1 MKKYLASMLVVTC
14 LGAFSWAQAPRDLFD
29 VKKSQEE
36 LEIMKGI
43 LGTTLSFV
51 SQNLVRQAASSGT
64 TKPAFEYSS
73 GSYRFS
79 NITAY
84 YLVGQGAVF
93 HIPSSSFPLAN
104 NVFFSDSLRATEA
117 LLAETQTRLARDSY
131 ELARAAERG
140 AQGVA
145 GSVLGGVQG
154 GVSGGVTGGVIGG
167 QPPKAAQAA
176 KPATPT
182 APQDPEEIRKKLAEQ
197 VEKARKGREDIAAN
211 RERFLKVLGEIK
223 VYLIEALAS
232 YGDSLTT
239 VKPNEYV
246 NIVISSS
253 GDNLEGMYYYSKES
267 RRDVI
272 SVQRSVISDYKAGRL
287 TLDAFKQKV
296 LHYQQ

>member
-51 SQNLVRQAASSGT
+51 SQNLVRQAASAGT
-64 TKPAFEYSS
+64 TKPAAENVWGS
-73 GSYRFS
+73 SYRFS

-93 HIPSSSFPLAN
+93 HIPSSSFPS
-104 NVFFSDSLRATEA
+104 FSNILFADSLKATEFA
-117 LLAETQTRLARDSY
+117 LVEAQA
-131 ELARAAERG
+131 ELARGSYNLAAAAG
-140 AQGVA
+140 GVSGGVA
-145 GSVLGGVQG
+145 GGVQG
-154 GVSGGVTGGVIGG
+154 GVAGGASGG
-167 QPPKAAQAA
+167 QAA
-176 KPATPT
+176 KPAKPAAPT
-182 APQDPEEIRKKLAEQ
+182 APQDPEELRKKLAEQ
-197 VEKARKGREDIAAN
+197 VIKAKKSREAAAVN
-211 RERFLKVLGEIK
+211 REKFLKVLGEIK

-232 YGDSLTT
+232 YGDFLTT

-246 NIVISSS
+246 NIVITSS
-253 GDNLEGMYYYSKES
+253 GDNLGGIYYGGKES

-296 LHYQQ
+296 LQYQQ